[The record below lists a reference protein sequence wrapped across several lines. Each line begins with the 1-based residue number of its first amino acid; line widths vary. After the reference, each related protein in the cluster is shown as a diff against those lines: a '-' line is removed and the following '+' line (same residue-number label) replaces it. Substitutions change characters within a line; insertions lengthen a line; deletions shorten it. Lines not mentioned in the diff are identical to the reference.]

1 MSDLNVTIVLPSGG
15 ARAAEVPDDVT
26 VKELM
31 PEFTS
36 LLELPTVGPDGRPMT
51 YRIDSKALGREL
63 KDEETL
69 AAAGI
74 PDNDR
79 LMLTADITAG
89 AGTNVVSESPRMRR
103 LKGDYELMQE
113 LASRTDMI
121 SFVAQSPRPNLPP
134 ERYIVTLKCKGIAN
148 VDRKGNPIYSERHQV
163 EIYLHNQYPQRW
175 PGMKWMTP
183 IWHPNINHLNGSVC
197 IDAAWWTASRSLD
210 RLVIMLGEMVQYKNY
225 HDDPTKP
232 PFPWDPE
239 AARWS
244 REYRK
249 THPKVFPV
257 DMRELLRPERVKL
270 NAGAGGASKAA
281 EPAKKPRI
289 KLGGSAPAPAAAN
302 PAPRPAVAAIKPA
315 PRPAAA
321 AVRPASASISI
332 KPAASGPGNGR
343 PAAGTLVIKPKV
355 APAPGAAK
363 PKSRIRIK

>member
-1 MSDLNVTIVLPSGG
+1 MTDVSVTLVLPSGG
-15 ARAAEVPDDVT
+15 ARAADVPDDVP

-31 PEFTS
+31 PEITS

-51 YRIDSKALGREL
+51 YRLDSKALGREL
-63 KDEETL
+63 KEGETL
-69 AAAGI
+69 SAAGI
-74 PDNDR
+74 PQSDR

-89 AGTNVVSESPRMRR
+89 AGSNVVSESPRMRR

-134 ERYIVTLKCKGIAN
+134 ERYIVSFKCKSIAN
-148 VDRKGNPIYSERHQV
+148 VDRQGNPIFSEHHQV

-175 PGMKWMTP
+175 PGMKWLTP
-183 IWHPNINHLNGSVC
+183 IWHPNINHLNGTVC

-210 RLVIMLGEMVQYKNY
+210 RLVIMLGEMLQYKNY

-249 THPKVFPV
+249 THPNIFPV
-257 DMRELLRPERVKL
+257 DQRELMRPERVKL
-270 NAGAGGASKAA
+270 NADGGKPQVA
-281 EPAKKPRI
+281 AKKPGIRLSAVSPTPLGKPAPKPSVASIRPASSAITI
-289 KLGGSAPAPAAAN
+289 KPGSAPA
-302 PAPRPAVAAIKPA
+302 
-315 PRPAAA
+315 
-321 AVRPASASISI
+321 
-332 KPAASGPGNGR
+332 
-343 PAAGTLVIKPKV
+343 TLKPKA
-355 APAPGAAK
+355 APEALK
-363 PKSRIRIK
+363 PKPRVRIK